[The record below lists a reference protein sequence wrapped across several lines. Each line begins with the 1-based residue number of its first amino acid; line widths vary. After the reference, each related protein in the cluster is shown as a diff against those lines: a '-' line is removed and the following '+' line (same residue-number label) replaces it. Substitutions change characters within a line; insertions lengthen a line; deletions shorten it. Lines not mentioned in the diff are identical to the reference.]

1 MDIEELLLRKV
12 AHPPRITRRWVLPC
26 SRVVC
31 LYRGYLGMHSHKIN
45 FPHHYSLQ
53 AIFASAF
60 KAALLLHCTF
70 GYNHKIGAWEI
81 EFRTLQAWCSTS
93 GPKAK
98 FSTMTIIEFLQLSF
112 LWRNPNTR
120 ARERLKKSI
129 LFQLHLMSNYTQHTC
144 WYQCKN
150 AGIRWLSQHVF
161 RPAMDHAKV
170 LFRFGSIV
178 EFGKSPIGGK
188 LVSGNLI
195 SLKAVVECP
204 AEGSG
209 KWKSSH
215 STHNLEEKKFSR
227 ETWVFTE

>member
-112 LWRNPNTR
+112 LWKNPSTR
-120 ARERLKKSI
+120 AKDWKNQSC
-129 LFQLHLMSNYTQHTC
+129 FNYIWCQTTP
-144 WYQCKN
+144 N
-150 AGIRWLSQHVF
+150 IPAGISVKMQGFADCPNMFSAQQWTT
-161 RPAMDHAKV
+161 P
-170 LFRFGSIV
+170 
-178 EFGKSPIGGK
+178 KS
-188 LVSGNLI
+188 
-195 SLKAVVECP
+195 
-204 AEGSG
+204 
-209 KWKSSH
+209 
-215 STHNLEEKKFSR
+215 FSDSAL
-227 ETWVFTE
+227 